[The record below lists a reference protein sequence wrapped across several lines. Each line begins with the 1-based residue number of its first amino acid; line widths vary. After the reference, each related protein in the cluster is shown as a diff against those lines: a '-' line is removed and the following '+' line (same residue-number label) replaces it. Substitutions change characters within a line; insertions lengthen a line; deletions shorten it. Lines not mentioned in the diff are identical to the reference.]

1 MDLITVILVVIIIIL
16 ICALL
21 WRVFH
26 NPQKLQL
33 GGVKPTMQNRYGICA
48 SLAYVEGY
56 LSSTKEFINRFKDIC
71 TRLKDKAN
79 ITTFDHDTLMKIL
92 EYPYGSTIND
102 TTDFICKISN
112 DSYETAPETLAT
124 VYSLDHY
131 RSVIINLMMLCVFVL
146 SRKQPWMDEGYHI
159 ERWLTISRMLSLIDY
174 VVAPIRT
181 NYQYIRNFIEKCVHV
196 DMTPYYEHTNL
207 YKARSMIQWKE
218 NYNCKKQMSID
229 ATEMRDRIGTCSV
242 TIDKNGYWRISYVC
256 SFSIITEFFNNAE
269 YSGINHATLYDVMK
283 QLLTSNSINESMTY
297 AEITTKA
304 SQMQLATVFGNK
316 PWMVVDDIYVWQI
329 YYDEF
334 LIPSIHSDKNT
345 DAEYILK
352 LFYYAGYD
360 ICFGL
365 GDFITKIIHNDLN
378 KVPPLPPPPKPSSS
392 SSSSNP
398 VSTLPT
404 PPNPVSPLPRPL
416 SSKLVP
422 RIYTVRPNSPE
433 FSKAY
438 EALLRISMFR
448 YWYLNERIKNT
459 EFGTLPYISE
469 YVIPRIFKRFNQ
481 CYAAY
486 MYFINS
492 KDVDV
497 GIPDNP
503 FSFKTH
509 KPNPNAEKDFETLRK
524 ATYDIKDLL
533 TLPPN
538 IPTYDD
544 KLDKL
549 PRIMNQLIEKA
560 KDYYTEVIPSPPPFP
575 THVPPPPPTIPPPPI
590 PPIHLLPN
598 PDSPLPEPSSSNPVS
613 S

>member
-1 MDLITVILVVIIIIL
+1 MDLITLVLVIIIIIL
-16 ICALL
+16 IGAIL
-21 WRVFH
+21 WRMFH
-26 NPQKLQL
+26 NSQKLQL
-33 GGVKPTMQNRYGICA
+33 GGVKPTMQNHYGICA
-48 SLAYVEGY
+48 SIAYVEGY
-56 LSSTKEFINRFKDIC
+56 LSSTNEFLHRFKDIC

-92 EYPYGSTIND
+92 QYPYHSTINE
-102 TTDFICKISN
+102 TTDFICKIAN

-124 VYSLDHY
+124 VYSLEHY

-146 SRKQPWMDEGYHI
+146 SRKKPNMDEGYHI
-159 ERWLTISRMLSLIDY
+159 ERWLSITRILTLIDH

-181 NYQYIRNFIEKCVHV
+181 NYQYIRNFIEKSVHA
-196 DMTPYYEHTNL
+196 DITPYYEFTSL
-207 YKARSMIQWKE
+207 YKARTMISWNE
-218 NYNCKKQMSID
+218 NYNCGDRMSID
-229 ATEMRDRIGTCSV
+229 DAEMRDRIGTCSV

-256 SFSIITEFFNNAE
+256 SFSIITEFFNTVE
-269 YSGINHATLYDVMK
+269 YSGINHATLYDVTK
-283 QLLTSNSINESMTY
+283 QLLTSNEVNESMTY
-297 AEITTKA
+297 AEITAKA
-304 SQMQLATVFGNK
+304 PQMQLTSLFRNDPNMEA
-316 PWMVVDDIYVWQI
+316 DDIYVWQI

-334 LIPSIHSDKNT
+334 LIPSVYSDKYY
-345 DAEYILK
+345 DAEQLLK

-365 GDFITKIIHNDLN
+365 GDFITKITHDELN
-378 KVPPLPPPPKPSSS
+378 RVPPPPPVPPHPNPNPISPLPKPSIP
-392 SSSSNP
+392 NP
-398 VSTLPT
+398 TET
-404 PPNPVSPLPRPL
+404 QTPNPVSPLPKPSSPS

-422 RIYTVRPNSPE
+422 HIYAIRPNSPE

-448 YWYLNERIKNT
+448 YWYLNEHIKNT
-459 EFGTLPYISE
+459 EFDTLPYISE

-497 GIPDNP
+497 GIPENP

-509 KPNPNAEKDFETLRK
+509 KPNPTAEKDFETLRK

-533 TLPPN
+533 TPPN
-538 IPTYDD
+538 IPSYAD

-549 PRIMNQLIEKA
+549 PRIMNQLVEKA
-560 KDYYTEVIPSPPPFP
+560 KDYYTEVIPSPSPPP
-575 THVPPPPPTIPPPPI
+575 SHVPPPPPSIPPPP
-590 PPIHLLPN
+590 PPPN
-598 PDSPLPEPSSSNPVS
+598 SVSPSTPISD
-613 S
+613 